1 MPICTAPW
9 YWASTMPRL
18 IARPTSATA
27 RKSVTATRPVAQSTS
42 TSANCTEYEAG
53 LETA

>member
-1 MPICTAPW
+1 
-9 YWASTMPRL
+9 MPRL

-27 RKSVTATRPVAQSTS
+27 RKSVDRGTSPVAQSTS